1 MQNTIAI
8 LCALLYRNHVKSC
21 IQPCA
26 GWFVLVCL
34 HHLLLL
40 SVSLSLFVSSP
51 PLSGSVFLCL
61 YPVFFYLH
69 VDSSF
74 IQSLV
79 WSVVAVLC
87 SLLPSDLLPPK
98 LILVVVVVHFFS
110 CAVYV
115 CSDLDSCVYSIFIYF
130 MVFMLWLRM
139 GFILT
144 RCFLRFAFTSSF
156 SFDFHL
162 GYKSNLRLIF
172 FRAAVD

>member
-1 MQNTIAI
+1 MYTTVCWMI
-8 LCALLYRNHVKSC
+8 
-21 IQPCA
+21 CA
-26 GWFVLVCL
+26 GLFASFTFALGLSLTLC
-34 HHLLLL
+34 LL
-40 SVSLSLFVSSP
+40 SPPSLA
-51 PLSGSVFLCL
+51 L
-61 YPVFFYLH
+61 YFCVYIQFFFYLH

-139 GFILT
+139 GFTLT